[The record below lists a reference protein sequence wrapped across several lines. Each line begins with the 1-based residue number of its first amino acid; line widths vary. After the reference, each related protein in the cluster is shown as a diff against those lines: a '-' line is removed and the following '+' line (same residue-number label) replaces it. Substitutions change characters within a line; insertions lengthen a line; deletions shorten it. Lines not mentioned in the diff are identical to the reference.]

1 MTLIYMLIK
10 KRKITEVEEFK
21 KNNQYFTIK
30 KLCLHYHI
38 PFEFLDKYK
47 DDEDKMIRFLLKV
60 LKYRDN
66 DFSNDLE
73 VIEANKYYT
82 TYFL

>member
-1 MTLIYMLIK
+1 MLIK

-21 KNNQYFTIK
+21 KNIGNFTIK
-30 KLCLHYHI
+30 KLGLHFHI
-38 PFEFLDKYK
+38 PYQFLDKYK
-47 DDEDKMIRFLLKV
+47 DNEDKLIRFIIKI

-66 DFSNDLE
+66 GFSNDPE